1 MTLADLL
8 VDAAESLAGVSAT
21 VEPAGGVLWDRV
33 GRAFAAVSADG
44 STADFRLDGPVADA
58 ALRTP
63 DTSRSR
69 RGPDWVSFRPETL
82 DDPALDRAEAW
93 FGSAWR
99 RAERP

>member
-1 MTLADLL
+1 MSLGALL
-8 VDAAESLAGVSAT
+8 TETAEELAGVSAT
-21 VEPAGGVLWDRV
+21 VESSGGTLWDRT
-33 GRAFAAVSADG
+33 GRAFAVVSSDG
-44 STADFRLDGPVADA
+44 LVAEFRLDPAVADA

-69 RGPDWVSFRPETL
+69 RGQDWVRFSPETP
-82 DDPALDRAEAW
+82 DDHALDRGEAW

>member
-1 MTLADLL
+1 MTLTDLL
-8 VDAAESLAGVSAT
+8 VEAAEPLPDVSAS
-21 VEPAGGVLWDRV
+21 VHPAGGVLWDRV

-44 STADFRLDGPVADA
+44 AVADFRLEGAVADA

-63 DTSRSR
+63 DTMRSR

-82 DDPALDRAEAW
+82 DDHALDRAEAW

>member
-8 VDAAESLAGVSAT
+8 AEAAEPLTGVSAT
-21 VEPAGGVLWDRV
+21 IEPSGGVLWDRV

-44 STADFRLDGPVADA
+44 TSADFRLDSAVADA

-69 RGPDWVSFRPETL
+69 RGGDWVRFGPEAL
-82 DDPALDRAEAW
+82 DDHALDRAEAW